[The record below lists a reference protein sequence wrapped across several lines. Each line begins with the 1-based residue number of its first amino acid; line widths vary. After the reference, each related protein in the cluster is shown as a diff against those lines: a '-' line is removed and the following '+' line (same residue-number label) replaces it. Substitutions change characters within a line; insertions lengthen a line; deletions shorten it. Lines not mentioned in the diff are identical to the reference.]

1 MHSLLSGLRF
11 VRGEQKLMGALT
23 LDLLAV
29 FFGGATALLPIF
41 AKEILLVGPTGLG
54 VLRAMPAVGA
64 ITMSAAMVRWPVTRR
79 IGQMMLWSVV
89 CYGVAMLGFAVSTVF
104 WISAIML
111 ACAGAFDMVSV
122 VVRSTLLTV
131 VTPEPMLG
139 RVAAVNSIFVGSS
152 NEIGAFE
159 SGVAA
164 KLLGTVPSVIFGGLA
179 TIGAAGVVSRVF
191 PGLMRLDAYP
201 EAPAT

>member
-1 MHSLLSGLRF
+1 
-11 VRGEQKLMGALT
+11 
-23 LDLLAV
+23 
-29 FFGGATALLPIF
+29 
-41 AKEILLVGPTGLG
+41 
-54 VLRAMPAVGA
+54 
-64 ITMSAAMVRWPVTRR
+64 
-79 IGQMMLWSVV
+79 MMFWSVV
-89 CYGVAMLGFAVSTVF
+89 CYGLAMLGFAVSSVF
-104 WISAIML
+104 WISAVML

-191 PGLMRLDAYP
+191 PGLIRLDAYP
-201 EAPAT
+201 EAPST